1 MLELNGIRK
10 TYVTGTTSVE
20 ALKGIDLKFRDS
32 EFVSILANQDVERP
46 LFLI

>member
-20 ALKGIDLKFRDS
+20 ALKRDRF
-32 EFVSILANQDVERP
+32 EVP
-46 LFLI
+46 